1 MSTGYSHTPKLPR
14 SLFYLTLGLAIRM
27 DCFYPRTLY
36 PDLELRLAPPGW
48 AQTQVAPKPGLSQER
63 HLNPA
68 AITPAQVEKKGQNLS
83 GRPNMLAPLPESIP
97 LNPPSQSMPHTLIM
111 VSLIF
116 SDSRGKGSREVV
128 WWAPSLFLERR
139 QDQREIL
146 LHFWK
151 KSSEDVSSSKNRED
165 VSSSK
170 NTLICD
176 PPSVTAIPI
185 LSESRLS

>member
-1 MSTGYSHTPKLPR
+1 M
-14 SLFYLTLGLAIRM
+14 
-27 DCFYPRTLY
+27 
-36 PDLELRLAPPGW
+36 
-48 AQTQVAPKPGLSQER
+48 
-63 HLNPA
+63 
-68 AITPAQVEKKGQNLS
+68 EKKGQNLS

>member
-14 SLFYLTLGLAIRM
+14 SLFYFTLGLAIRM
-27 DCFYPRTLY
+27 DCFYTITLY

-68 AITPAQVEKKGQNLS
+68 AIPPAQVEKKGQNLS

-116 SDSRGKGSREVV
+116 SDFCGKGSREPVGMV
-128 WWAPSLFLERR
+128 LGKTPYEKSFSQPTFL
-139 QDQREIL
+139 L
-146 LHFWK
+146 L
-151 KSSEDVSSSKNRED
+151 SK
-165 VSSSK
+165 
-170 NTLICD
+170 
-176 PPSVTAIPI
+176 
-185 LSESRLS
+185 

>member
-1 MSTGYSHTPKLPR
+1 
-14 SLFYLTLGLAIRM
+14 
-27 DCFYPRTLY
+27 
-36 PDLELRLAPPGW
+36 
-48 AQTQVAPKPGLSQER
+48 
-63 HLNPA
+63 
-68 AITPAQVEKKGQNLS
+68 
-83 GRPNMLAPLPESIP
+83 
-97 LNPPSQSMPHTLIM
+97 M

-185 LSESRLS
+185 LSEQKVDYPKIRVAILKEISLNLKKTIRVEWGNL